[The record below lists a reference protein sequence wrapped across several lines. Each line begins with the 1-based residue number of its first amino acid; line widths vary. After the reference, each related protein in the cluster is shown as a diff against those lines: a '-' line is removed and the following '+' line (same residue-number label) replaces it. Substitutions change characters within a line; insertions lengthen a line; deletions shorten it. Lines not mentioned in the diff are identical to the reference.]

1 MGTIKRA
8 EKRVI
13 LIHWKS
19 KPHYPIEVFSDL
31 KLLCQSYP
39 QYNYNTLNNYLSKA
53 KTAYENDTVKVERLP
68 IFSRPL
74 FPAPVN
80 RSIMPVV
87 NRQPLKA
94 FDEKKQDLE
103 YWLNRPAKERLA
115 AVTFIISQSLKKGQ
129 RMDKT
134 IVHFKKL
141 KS

>member
-1 MGTIKRA
+1 
-8 EKRVI
+8 
-13 LIHWKS
+13 
-19 KPHYPIEVFSDL
+19 
-31 KLLCQSYP
+31 
-39 QYNYNTLNNYLSKA
+39 
-53 KTAYENDTVKVERLP
+53 
-68 IFSRPL
+68 L